1 MAARRRADFC
11 IVLTTCASAR
21 VERSVIGA
29 LLLRRLA
36 ACIQVVPARSHYVWK
51 GRPARARESLMLI
64 KARTADFARVRN
76 VILGLHDYEVPEV
89 LRVRI
94 SGGSARYL
102 DWMRAATGR
111 RRSAG

>member
-1 MAARRRADFC
+1 MAARRRAHFC
-11 IVLTTCASAR
+11 IILTTCSSGRVGSAI
-21 VERSVIGA
+21 IGA
-29 LLLRRLA
+29 LLARRLA
-36 ACIQVVPARSHYVWK
+36 ACVQVVPVRSHYVWK
-51 GRPARARESLMLI
+51 GKAARARESLMII
-64 KARTADFARVRN
+64 KARTADFGRVRAT
-76 VILGLHDYEVPEV
+76 ILGLHDYEVPEV